1 MVPSKLPEIH
11 ARSRLLLRFAIFLLV
26 GSIVLNVKLWHSITE
41 QGKQIYER
49 VSEIIPA
56 IPSFSH
62 PVPLVEI
69 KPGVKIDD
77 KDLACLARNLYHESR
92 SESDIGKL
100 AVAMVV
106 LNRVASPAF
115 PNNICDVI
123 YQPSRNSAR
132 PMGCQFSW
140 TCDGKS
146 DVIKDTKQ
154 YDAILTLSRDIL
166 RGRHSIVNIVDGA
179 LYYHAVYVNPSW
191 ARYFQRVAR
200 IDTHIFYK
208 NKPESK
214 PG

>member
-49 VSEIIPA
+49 VSEIVPT

-69 KPGVKIDD
+69 KPGAKINNT
-77 KDLACLARNLYHESR
+77 DLACLARNLYHESR
-92 SESDIGKL
+92 SESDLGKL

-106 LNRVASPAF
+106 LNRVDSPLF
-115 PNNICDVI
+115 PDNICDVI
-123 YQPSRNSAR
+123 YQPSRNPAR
-132 PMGCQFSW
+132 PKSCQFSW

-146 DVIKDTKQ
+146 DDIKDMKQ
-154 YDAILTLSRDIL
+154 YEAILTLSRDIL
-166 RGRHSIVNIVDGA
+166 RSRDSIVNVIDGS
-179 LYYHAVYVNPSW
+179 LYYHAVYVNPTW
-191 ARYFQRVAR
+191 AKYFDKVAR

-208 NKPESK
+208 DKQ
-214 PG
+214 

>member
-1 MVPSKLPEIH
+1 MVPSTLPDIH
-11 ARSRLLLRFAIFLLV
+11 ARSRVLLRFAIFLLV
-26 GSIVLNVKLWHSITE
+26 GSIILNVKLWHSITE

-62 PVPLVEI
+62 PVPLAEI
-69 KPGVKIDD
+69 KPSTKTNTD
-77 KDLACLARNLYHESR
+77 DLACLARNLYHESR
-92 SESDIGKL
+92 SESDLGKL

-106 LNRVASPAF
+106 LNRVDSPAF

-123 YQPSRNSAR
+123 YQPSRNPTR

-146 DVIKDTKQ
+146 DDIKDMKQ
-154 YDAILTLSRDIL
+154 YEAILTLSRDIL
-166 RGRHSIVNIVDGA
+166 RGRNSIVNIVDGA

-208 NKPESK
+208 NKPTS
-214 PG
+214 